1 MVESSAEECGIDG
14 AEEVPLPSHSV
25 FDHGAGLREVSI
37 IKAIEEYLA
46 YHNLAEPLTAFRRE
60 VASSGLLR
68 NPSSVWLQVARD
80 VEEVLETFD
89 AGDRDAFRDAWQ
101 RVIPAERQAAP
112 EGRALELRL
121 QAFFA
126 TYSIRQILQD
136 GREPEEQQLQA
147 LDTFRDFLSER
158 GKDEVGGNEA
168 LMPLFALPFVQ
179 HPHKHPD
186 VRQVFSQDWLQ
197 DLRKDVE
204 AELRLQQ
211 PTIPLVYDLLEK
223 SPSAANSKRS
233 WQSVWAELLR
243 LADGGLDTMALL
255 AQGVPVAPSALTN
268 ARQQLELLREHVPGG
283 LGLQL
288 KSRESR
294 LGPMSPARS
303 VRSRAATARPQ
314 LPQIDFSALRRF
326 ICAAPQERSE
336 AFGNASTL
344 PSVLRAVLHRLT
356 SAESR
361 LPLRRGFLVAVFCFD
376 VLGVRCRPTA
386 LPALLDDSEVSE
398 LTLGILAALACE
410 AGGRSYIVS
419 SDASLQ
425 RMIHLLKSKPL
436 DSSVHIQVLAAMQRL
451 SLRRSAQDRMIEM
464 GLVEWAVYVLGS
476 PTGEG
481 HGMPSEFSLEFGS
494 AMLMNLALRS
504 AGKRRCLEQDML
516 PVAMKLMEHWNPQI
530 RTHINGTLYSLL
542 SLQSFRDSAQRAGL
556 EAMLRSIHSQ
566 ASSLGDDIS
575 VRQIEY
581 LLEELNPEA
590 YTFGSHGIISIEAGV
605 LAVVFKTVFLQQNNS
620 DVKVTQLHLG
630 ALAYAI
636 AMSMQSVMLVP
647 ITFGIVLAVFA
658 LIAVI
663 VLIIRGHTN
672 EKGCTEEKVKAISV
686 AVGVEADVEA
696 SVQEIFLRDEDTICT
711 ICLDPIKRAEPA
723 RQMYCN
729 HAFHSKCLVE
739 MCRRQRNHQPVLEVK
754 VEKMMKTTM
763 RISLRRKNW
772 PVYFWATAVAT
783 LQRKL
788 YNPLQ
793 QQLVLF
799 WRRNN
804 GNSRSAWGTTCS
816 LSESISQTTCV
827 VMPVAMPTFMHR
839 GRSQELDDKLRRFSA
854 RAESDF
860 DSRVAI
866 AASWKMHLYMERF
879 LSLAVL
885 PFMCSAGSETASLRY
900 NFNEVWNLRYEPL
913 WHCRPGH

>member
-1 MVESSAEECGIDG
+1 MVESSAEEFGIDA
-14 AEEVPLPSHSV
+14 AEEVPLPCHSV

-46 YHNLAEPLTAFRRE
+46 YHHLAEPLTAFQRE

-80 VEEVLETFD
+80 VEEVLGTFD

-121 QAFFA
+121 QAYFA
-126 TYSIRQILQD
+126 TYSIRQVLQD
-136 GREPEEQQLQA
+136 GHEPEEQQLQA

-158 GKDEVGGNEA
+158 GKDEVGGNET

-211 PTIPLVYDLLEK
+211 PPIPLVYNLLEK
-223 SPSAANSKRS
+223 SPTAANSKRS

-303 VRSRAATARPQ
+303 VRSRAATAISPE

-326 ICAAPQERSE
+326 ICATPQERSE

-566 ASSLGDDIS
+566 ANSLGDDIS

-581 LLEELNPEA
+581 LLEELNPEEESPTSA
-590 YTFGSHGIISIEAGV
+590 GGESGEDDEDDDENFLEEEELAGLLLGDRSGHSAEEALQPFAATTSAV
-605 LAVVFKTVFLQQNNS
+605 LEAQQWEFQ
-620 DVKVTQLHLG
+620 KCLG
-630 ALAYAI
+630 RNY
-636 AMSMQSVMLVP
+636 MQSL
-647 ITFGIVLAVFA
+647 
-658 LIAVI
+658 
-663 VLIIRGHTN
+663 
-672 EKGCTEEKVKAISV
+672 
-686 AVGVEADVEA
+686 
-696 SVQEIFLRDEDTICT
+696 
-711 ICLDPIKRAEPA
+711 
-723 RQMYCN
+723 
-729 HAFHSKCLVE
+729 
-739 MCRRQRNHQPVLEVK
+739 
-754 VEKMMKTTM
+754 
-763 RISLRRKNW
+763 
-772 PVYFWATAVAT
+772 
-783 LQRKL
+783 
-788 YNPLQ
+788 
-793 QQLVLF
+793 
-799 WRRNN
+799 
-804 GNSRSAWGTTCS
+804 
-816 LSESISQTTCV
+816 
-827 VMPVAMPTFMHR
+827 
-839 GRSQELDDKLRRFSA
+839 
-854 RAESDF
+854 
-860 DSRVAI
+860 
-866 AASWKMHLYMERF
+866 
-879 LSLAVL
+879 
-885 PFMCSAGSETASLRY
+885 
-900 NFNEVWNLRYEPL
+900 
-913 WHCRPGH
+913 